1 MIISVEERNVCFNQK
16 YISWLYISKT
26 ITWDIHTHWKNS
38 SNVLRNQ
45 LLILNNGL
53 MKYLDTKYASTNLKT
68 NCHTQPTSFLYRS
81 GRLLHEVLSNKAVIT
96 FMRSIITNVNNF
108 FYCFISNFT
117 PQNKYIHCTNQT
129 DLKG

>member
-1 MIISVEERNVCFNQK
+1 
-16 YISWLYISKT
+16 
-26 ITWDIHTHWKNS
+26 
-38 SNVLRNQ
+38 
-45 LLILNNGL
+45 

-117 PQNKYIHCTNQT
+117 PQNKLHESNRPQRLIKQYMMLIVQQVKTSTAH
-129 DLKG
+129 

>member
-16 YISWLYISKT
+16 YISWLYISRT
-26 ITWDIHTHWKNS
+26 ITWDIHTHWKNRMYS
-38 SNVLRNQ
+38 ATNFWYSTMAWWN
-45 LLILNNGL
+45 IF
-53 MKYLDTKYASTNLKT
+53 DTKYASTNLKT
-68 NCHTQPTSFLYRS
+68 NCHTQPTSFLYRY